1 MHRTRAVIKTAL
13 LGILLNLILAGF
25 KSFVGTASGSI
36 SIISDAINNLSDSVS
51 SIVTICGVILAR
63 KKPDK
68 GHPHGHGH
76 FEPISAVVI
85 SIIIFTTGLSLLYES
100 IQKIINPEVASFSL
114 PMLSIILAGI
124 VVKIFISRH
133 FINRGKT
140 LKSSSLVASGKDA
153 FFDVLISSGTLIG
166 ALITY
171 FSGTTID
178 GWISLLIS
186 AVVIKSAIE
195 IAIENYPKIKQR
207 K

>member
-1 MHRTRAVIKTAL
+1 MHRTRAVIKTSL

-25 KSFVGTASGSI
+25 KAFVGTASGSI
-36 SIISDAINNLSDSVS
+36 SIFSDAINNLSDSVS

-76 FEPISAVVI
+76 FEPVSAVVI
-85 SIIIFTTGLSLLYES
+85 SIIIFATGLSLLYES
-100 IQKIINPEVASFSL
+100 IQKIINPEVATFSL
-114 PMLSIILAGI
+114 PMLAIILAGI
-124 VVKIFISRH
+124 VVKIFISKH

-171 FSGTTID
+171 FSGITID

-195 IAIENYPKIKQR
+195 IALENYPKIKQR